1 VELNDK
7 NANVLLKNTNIVGA
21 KTALSVFQ
29 SVADTAIVDGF
40 SLYHSLLMPSLFQQG
55 ATGKLVGNSNC
66 VADNLAKRVLFHHV
80 CFL

>member
-40 SLYHSLLMPSLFQQG
+40 SLYHSLLMPYSLP
-55 ATGKLVGNSNC
+55 TGRNRQN
-66 VADNLAKRVLFHHV
+66 RWEQ
-80 CFL
+80 